1 MQQGQVAYNAM
12 GSAARVVPTISFH
25 GTSDYLVYPLNGEQ
39 VVRQWM
45 QTNHLASQNSYN
57 ASFQSPTSMTQ
68 GQVAGGHSYTV
79 YTWNDNNGNEVQ
91 EYWVVNAMGHAWS
104 GGSSSGSYTDPQG
117 PSATQAIYNFFMSHP
132 AGSTLIPRH

>member
-25 GTSDYLVYPLNGEQ
+25 GTSYYLVYPLNGEQ

-57 ASFQSPTSMTQ
+57 ASFQSPTSTTQ
-68 GQVAGGHSYTV
+68 GQVAGGHSYTSS
-79 YTWNDNNGNEVQ
+79 TWNDNKGNEVQ
-91 EYWVVNAMGHAWS
+91 EYWVVNGMGHAWS
-104 GGSSSGSYTDPQG
+104 GGSSSGTFTDAQG
-117 PSATQAIYNFFMSHP
+117 PSATQAMYKFFMSHP
-132 AGSTLIPRH
+132 S